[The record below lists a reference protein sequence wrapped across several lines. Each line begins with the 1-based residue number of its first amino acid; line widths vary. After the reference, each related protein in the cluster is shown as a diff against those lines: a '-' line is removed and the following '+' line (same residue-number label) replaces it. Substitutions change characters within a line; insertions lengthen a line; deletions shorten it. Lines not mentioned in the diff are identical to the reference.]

1 MSGDT
6 VDCFSNNLCS
16 REAAVKK
23 HERKHNQ
30 NTQRQSFHLLRSVHF
45 SRENN
50 PLIQEIERHDKE
62 SSVTLQAKLKGTART
77 TSWETRGDPA
87 RMDFDPLFQPDQMQL
102 TAS

>member
-1 MSGDT
+1 MNGDT

-23 HERKHNQ
+23 HEHKNNQ

-50 PLIQEIERHDKE
+50 PLIQEIEQCDE
-62 SSVTLQAKLKGTART
+62 ETSVTLQAKLKGTTRA
-77 TSWETRGDPA
+77 TSWGNPRRSSPYG
-87 RMDFDPLFQPDQMQL
+87 F
-102 TAS
+102 